1 MTYNNFSISRGK
13 GKLYLKEKQ
22 PTEGYEE
29 VTYGEGKKTYHQYH
43 NRIKG
48 VPEFFGVK
56 EVNYQGRTLRF
67 LELSLKDGD
76 TVNKVSVNL
85 KNKGGYTDEAKA
97 LISALKNLELGE
109 EVSLSAVKNVSEGKN
124 GKTHENLNVYINY
137 LGRKDE
143 NDKNPSTGY
152 IHYKDI
158 PKPIKKEVAG
168 DTVWDFTPQTE
179 FYYQVFQEIEDR
191 FKNGSSNT
199 EQPKQESAQPKT
211 KTTAEAFVPAEEE
224 EDDLPF

>member
-1 MTYNNFSISRGK
+1 MTYNNFSISKGK

-22 PTEGYEE
+22 PTDGYEE

-43 NRIKG
+43 DRIKG
-48 VPEFFGVK
+48 VPEFFGTK

-109 EVSLSAVKNVSEGKN
+109 EVSLSAVKNISEGKN
-124 GKTHENLNVYINY
+124 GKTYENLNVYINY

-143 NDKNPSTGY
+143 NDNNPSTGY
-152 IHYKDI
+152 IHYNDI

-168 DTVWDFTPQTE
+168 DTVWDFSPQTE
-179 FYYQVFQEIEDR
+179 FYYQVFQEIEGR
-191 FKNGSSNT
+191 FKNNSSNT
-199 EQPKQESAQPKT
+199 EQPKQETSQPKT
-211 KTTAEAFVPAEEE
+211 KTTAEAFVPAEEG
-224 EDDLPF
+224 DDLPF